1 MTNDINFW
9 TGIKDPYLKPDKPF
23 LTEDKE
29 LKIIHLIQSYPMH
42 CPLCGQLMRRN
53 GFRKKPVTIKI
64 LTLAGKPAVLKIKK
78 QQYLCP
84 PSPQCPKR
92 VTKVAQVQGIKFA
105 CRIANVVKYHI
116 VQELSE
122 NESMRTI
129 ANHHNVSTNTV
140 ERQLE
145 GLEDTFKTN
154 PHWLPATI
162 AFDDFKSGKF
172 AQSKMSMI
180 LMNPQNH
187 RTIDIIQSRN
197 LRFMRNYFLSH
208 YSKQARWSVKI
219 VVVDLFGPYRN
230 LLHDLFP
237 QAMIVA
243 DHFHVVVQ
251 AYRALQSARLKV
263 MKEYGTNTHEYLALK
278 HYWKLLM
285 AKEGQLDY
293 LHYYSR
299 RNFYHAC
306 LSNQDVVERLLNL
319 SPELRAAYEYY
330 QDLIAAISHRSQTLL
345 DQLIKQN
352 NLPNVM
358 RRVKRTLAKH
368 RQEIIASFY
377 TRLTNGPIE
386 GTNNKIKIIKRTAYG
401 YRNFFHFRIRILISL
416 KNSNLMIREL
426 PKRRTRPIAKV
437 A

>member
-1 MTNDINFW
+1 
-9 TGIKDPYLKPDKPF
+9 
-23 LTEDKE
+23 
-29 LKIIHLIQSYPMH
+29 
-42 CPLCGQLMRRN
+42 
-53 GFRKKPVTIKI
+53 
-64 LTLAGKPAVLKIKK
+64 
-78 QQYLCP
+78 
-84 PSPQCPKR
+84 
-92 VTKVAQVQGIKFA
+92 
-105 CRIANVVKYHI
+105 
-116 VQELSE
+116 
-122 NESMRTI
+122 
-129 ANHHNVSTNTV
+129 
-140 ERQLE
+140 
-145 GLEDTFKTN
+145 
-154 PHWLPATI
+154 
-162 AFDDFKSGKF
+162 
-172 AQSKMSMI
+172 
-180 LMNPQNH
+180 
-187 RTIDIIQSRN
+187 
-197 LRFMRNYFLSH
+197 
-208 YSKQARWSVKI
+208 
-219 VVVDLFGPYRN
+219 
-230 LLHDLFP
+230 
-237 QAMIVA
+237 
-243 DHFHVVVQ
+243 
-251 AYRALQSARLKV
+251 
-263 MKEYGTNTHEYLALK
+263 MKEYGTNTHEYRALK

-306 LSNQDVVERLLNL
+306 LSNQDVVERLLNF

-345 DQLIKQN
+345 DQLIKRN
-352 NLPNVM
+352 NLPNIM

>member
-9 TGIKDPYLKPDKPF
+9 TGIKDPHLKPDQPY
-23 LTEDKE
+23 LTENKN
-29 LKIIHLIQSYPMH
+29 LKVIHLIQSYPMH
-42 CPLCGQLMRRN
+42 CLLCGQLMRRN

-84 PSPQCPKR
+84 PSPKCPKR
-92 VTKVAQVQGIKFA
+92 VTKVAEVQGVNFA

-129 ANHHNVSTNTV
+129 ASHHNVSTNTV

-197 LRFMRNYFLSH
+197 SRFMRNYFLSH
-208 YSKQARWSVKI
+208 YSKKARWSVKV
-219 VVVDLFGPYRN
+219 VVVDLFEPYRN
-230 LLHDLFP
+230 LIHDLFP

-243 DHFHVVVQ
+243 DHSHVVTQ
-251 AYRALQSARLKV
+251 AYRAFQSARIKV
-263 MKEYGTNTHEYLALK
+263 MKAYGPNTHEYRALK
-278 HYWKLLM
+278 RYWKLLM
-285 AKEGQLDY
+285 AKEDQLDY
-293 LHYYSR
+293 LHCYSR
-299 RNFYHAC
+299 RNFHYRW
-306 LSNQDVVERLLNL
+306 LSNQEIVERLLNF
-319 SPELRAAYEYY
+319 SPDLRAAYEYY
-330 QDLIAAISHRSQTLL
+330 QDLITAISHHSQALL

-352 NLPNVM
+352 NLPSAM
-358 RRVKRTLAKH
+358 SRVKRTLAKH

-386 GTNNKIKIIKRTAYG
+386 GTNNKIKVIKRTAYG

-416 KNSNLMIREL
+416 KTSNLMIREL
-426 PKRRTRPIAKV
+426 SKKRTRPIAKV

>member
-1 MTNDINFW
+1 MTNDIKFW
-9 TGIKDPYLKPDKPF
+9 TGIKDPYLKTDKPF

-29 LKIIHLIQSYPMH
+29 LKVIHLIQSYPMH

-53 GFRKKPVTIKI
+53 GFRKRPVTIKI
-64 LTLAGKPAVLKIKK
+64 LSLAGKPAVLKIKK

-84 PSPQCPKR
+84 SSPQCPKR
-92 VTKVAQVQGIKFA
+92 VTKVAQVQGVKFA

-154 PHWLPATI
+154 SHWLPVTI
-162 AFDDFKSGKF
+162 AFDDLKSGKF

-180 LMNPQNH
+180 LMNPQKH

-197 LRFMRNYFLSH
+197 SHFMRDYFLFH
-208 YSKQARWSVKI
+208 YSKRARWSVKI
-219 VVVDLFGPYRN
+219 VVVDLFEPYRN
-230 LLHDLFP
+230 LIQDLFP

-243 DHFHVVVQ
+243 DHFHVVAQ
-251 AYRALQSARLKV
+251 AYRALQSARIKV
-263 MKEYGTNTHEYLALK
+263 MKAYGPNTHEYRALK

-285 AKEGQLDY
+285 AKESQLDY
-293 LHYYSR
+293 LHCYSR
-299 RNFYHAC
+299 RNFQYHW
-306 LSNQDVVERLLNL
+306 LSNQEVVERLLDF
-319 SPELRAAYEYY
+319 SPDLRAAYEYY
-330 QDLIAAISHRSQTLL
+330 QDLIATISNRSQALL
-345 DQLIKQN
+345 DQLIKRN
-352 NLPNVM
+352 NLPSAM

-386 GTNNKIKIIKRTAYG
+386 GTNNKIKVIKRTAYG

-416 KNSNLMIREL
+416 RLLIS
-426 PKRRTRPIAKV
+426 
-437 A
+437 

>member
-9 TGIKDPYLKPDKPF
+9 TGIKDPYLKPDQPF
-23 LTEDKE
+23 LTEDKR
-29 LKIIHLIQSYPMH
+29 LKVIHLIQSYPMH

-64 LTLAGKPAVLKIKK
+64 LPIAGKPTVLKIKK

-84 PSPQCPKR
+84 PSTSCPKR
-92 VTKVAQVQGIKFA
+92 ITRVAQIQGVKFA
-105 CRIANVVKYHI
+105 CRIANNVKYHI
-116 VQELSE
+116 IQELSD

-129 ANHHNVSTNTV
+129 ASHHNVSVNTV
-140 ERQLE
+140 ERQLT
-145 GLEDTFKTN
+145 GLEATFKPN
-154 PHWLPATI
+154 RHWLPATI
-162 AFDDFKSGKF
+162 AFDDFASGKF

-197 LRFMRNYFLSH
+197 SRFMRSYFLSH
-208 YSKQARWSVKI
+208 YSRRARWSVKI
-219 VVVDLFGPYRN
+219 VVVDLFEPYRN
-230 LLHDLFP
+230 LIHDLFP
-237 QAMIVA
+237 KAVIVA

-263 MKEYGTNTHEYLALK
+263 MKEYGSNTHEYRALK

-285 AKEGQLDY
+285 AKKGQLDY

-299 RNFYHAC
+299 RNFRHAW
-306 LSNQDVVERLLNL
+306 LSNQEVVERLLNFSL
-319 SPELRAAYEYY
+319 ELRAAYEYY
-330 QDLIAAISHRSQTLL
+330 QDLITAISHRSHTLL
-345 DQLIKQN
+345 DQLIKRA
-352 NLPNVM
+352 NLPATLK
-358 RRVKRTLAKH
+358 RVKRTLAKH

-386 GTNNKIKIIKRTAYG
+386 GTNNKIKVIKRTAYG
-401 YRNFFHFRIRILISL
+401 YRNFFHFRIRILLSL
-416 KNSNLMIREL
+416 KNSNLMSHEL
-426 PKRRTRPIAKV
+426 PKKRTRPIAKV

>member
-1 MTNDINFW
+1 MTNDINFL
-9 TGIKDPYLKPDKPF
+9 TGIKDPYLKPDQPF
-23 LTEDKE
+23 LTEDNC
-29 LKIIHLIQSYPMH
+29 LKVIHLIQSYPMH

-64 LTLAGKPAVLKIKK
+64 LPIAGKPTVLKIKK

-84 PSPQCPKR
+84 PSTSCPKR
-92 VTKVAQVQGIKFA
+92 ITRVAQIQGVKFA
-105 CRIANVVKYHI
+105 CRIANNVKYHI
-116 VQELSE
+116 IQELID

-129 ANHHNVSTNTV
+129 ASHHHVSVNTV
-140 ERQLE
+140 ERQLA
-145 GLEDTFKTN
+145 GLEATFKPN
-154 PHWLPATI
+154 RHWLPSTI
-162 AFDDFKSGKF
+162 AFDDFASGKF

-197 LRFMRNYFLSH
+197 SHFMRSYFLSH
-208 YSKQARWSVKI
+208 YSKKARWSVKM
-219 VVVDLFGPYRN
+219 VVVDLFEPYRN
-230 LLHDLFP
+230 LIHDLFP
-237 QAMIVA
+237 QAIIVA

-263 MKEYGTNTHEYLALK
+263 MKEYGPNTHEYRALK

-285 AKEGQLDY
+285 AKESQLDY
-293 LHYYSR
+293 LHYYPR
-299 RNFYHAC
+299 RNFSYAW
-306 LSNQDVVERLLNL
+306 LSNQEVVKRLLNF

-330 QDLIAAISHRSQTLL
+330 QDLITAIDQRSQALL
-345 DQLIKQN
+345 NQLITQR
-352 NLPNVM
+352 NLPVTM
-358 RRVKRTLAKH
+358 KRVKRTLTKH

-386 GTNNKIKIIKRTAYG
+386 GTNNKIKVIKRTAYG
-401 YRNFFHFRIRILISL
+401 YRNFFHFRIRILVSL
-416 KNSNLMIREL
+416 KTSNLMSRKL
-426 PKRRTRPIAKV
+426 SKKRTRPIAHV

>member
-9 TGIKDPYLKPDKPF
+9 TGIKDPHLKPDKPF
-23 LTEDKE
+23 LTENKN
-29 LKIIHLIQSYPMH
+29 LKVIHLIQSYPMH

-64 LTLAGKPAVLKIKK
+64 LSVAGKPAVLKIKK

-84 PSPQCPKR
+84 SSADCPKR
-92 VTKVAQVQGIKFA
+92 VTRVAQIQGVRFA
-105 CRIANVVKYHI
+105 CRIANSVKYHI
-116 VQELSE
+116 AQELSD

-129 ANHHNVSTNTV
+129 ASHHNVSVNTV

-145 GLEDTFKTN
+145 GLEDTFKPN
-154 PHWLPATI
+154 HRWLPATI

-172 AQSKMSMI
+172 AQSEMSMI

-197 LRFMRNYFLSH
+197 SRFMRSYFLSR
-208 YSKQARWSVKI
+208 YSKKARWSVRI
-219 VVVDLFGPYRN
+219 VVVDLFEPYRN
-230 LLHDLFP
+230 LIHDLFP
-237 QAMIVA
+237 KAIIVA

-263 MKEYGTNTHEYLALK
+263 MKEYGPNTHEYRALK
-278 HYWKLLM
+278 RYWKLLM

-299 RNFYHAC
+299 RNFNHAY
-306 LSNQDVVERLLNL
+306 LSNQDVVERLLSF

-330 QDLIAAISHRSQTLL
+330 QDLITAISQRSQELL
-345 DQLIKQN
+345 DQLISRP
-352 NLPNVM
+352 NLPTTM

-377 TRLTNGPIE
+377 TQLTNGPIE
-386 GTNNKIKIIKRTAYG
+386 GTNNKIKVIKRTAYG
-401 YRNFFHFRIRILISL
+401 FLNFFHFRIRILVSL
-416 KNSNLMIREL
+416 KTSNLMIREL
-426 PKRRTRPIAKV
+426 SKKRTRSKAKV

>member
-1 MTNDINFW
+1 MYFPDGKYLISQPLRIYEGITLAGNSQKSVQIIQHSNAAHITGNDCNW
-9 TGIKDPYLKPDKPF
+9 
-23 LTEDKE
+23 
-29 LKIIHLIQSYPMH
+29 
-42 CPLCGQLMRRN
+42 
-53 GFRKKPVTIKI
+53 VTIKDI
-64 LTLAGKPAVLKIKK
+64 SFKGPGMN
-78 QQYLCP
+78 
-84 PSPQCPKR
+84 SSNGG
-92 VTKVAQVQGIKFA
+92 GIGFG
-105 CRIANVVKYHI
+105 RQNNPNITGTYMENV
-116 VQELSE
+116 
-122 NESMRTI
+122 
-129 ANHHNVSTNTV
+129 TV

-172 AQSKMSMI
+172 AQSRMSMI

-197 LRFMRNYFLSH
+197 SRFMRNYFLSH
-208 YSKQARWSVKI
+208 YSKKARWSVKI
-219 VVVDLFGPYRN
+219 VVVDLFEPYRN
-230 LLHDLFP
+230 LIHDLFP

-263 MKEYGTNTHEYLALK
+263 MKEYGANTHEYRALK

-285 AKEGQLDY
+285 TKEGQLDY

-306 LSNQDVVERLLNL
+306 LSNQDVVERLLNF

-345 DQLIKQN
+345 DQLIKRN
-352 NLPNVM
+352 NLPNVI